1 MVELGKRKFQAL
13 DFGDEVVLVPIED
26 GVELR
31 GILKL
36 DKSAK
41 EIMQEIR
48 EEEKAFE
55 ERKLLRLGLL

>member
-1 MVELGKRKFQAL
+1 LC
-13 DFGDEVVLVPIED
+13 
-26 GVELR
+26 

-48 EEEKAFE
+48 EKEKEFE
-55 ERKLLRLGLL
+55 ERKLRRLGLL